1 MLYFMKGRDDEM
13 KNNLRQKEISIIVWA
28 NIRKHQ
34 YLNGMTDT
42 LLADMLDVSTRTLY
56 TYDKEPYK
64 LTLEKI
70 QLFINETGIEM
81 EKLITT

>member
-1 MLYFMKGRDDEM
+1 MKKIPR
-13 KNNLRQKEISIIVWA
+13 NKEICIIVWA
-28 NIRKHQ
+28 NIRKYQ
-34 YLNGMTDT
+34 YLNGITDSQ
-42 LLADMLDVSTRTLY
+42 LSDILNISTRTLY

-64 LTLEKI
+64 LTLEKV